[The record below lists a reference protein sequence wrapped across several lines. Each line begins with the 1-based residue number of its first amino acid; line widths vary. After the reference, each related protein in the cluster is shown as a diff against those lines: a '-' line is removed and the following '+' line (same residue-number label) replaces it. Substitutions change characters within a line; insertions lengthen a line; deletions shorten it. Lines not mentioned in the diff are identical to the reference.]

1 MGSKTMKLINIFFEA
16 SPVLQEVETIPKF
29 SFPFIGKK
37 KKRTKEKVEEGTKKR
52 KKATTK
58 ETIHTHTH
66 THTQTVYI

>member
-37 KKRTKEKVEEGTKKR
+37 KKKGRKR
-52 KKATTK
+52 R
-58 ETIHTHTH
+58 
-66 THTQTVYI
+66 